1 MLKISKKFQQAA
13 KTGEFFS
20 LHEWKFHY
28 DNVCQLMCDAQ
39 DKTTFDVDVSQLDWD
54 KYVKSYMLGI
64 RKYILKESSD
74 TIPGARK
81 KLQKWVC

>member
-28 DNVCQLMCDAQ
+28 DNVCALMCDAQ

-54 KYVKSYMLGI
+54 KYVKCYMLGI
-64 RKYILKESSD
+64 RKFILKDSND

-81 KLQKWVC
+81 KLQK